1 MRLARDGQFERQL
14 MVESSLTLTPPPQP
28 PDQTPPAEKAVSLAA
43 QLKHVS
49 DAKVIYSAAKRKC
62 ANVKHV
68 NTMIGLIRIQT
79 SIFFSSQLH
88 INC

>member
-1 MRLARDGQFERQL
+1 

-28 PDQTPPAEKAVSLAA
+28 PEQTPPPEKAA
-43 QLKHVS
+43 QLKHVIGE
-49 DAKVIYSAAKRKC
+49 KVIYSAAKRKC

-68 NTMIGLIRIQT
+68 NTMIGLIRIQA